1 MSHSALPVLESRPKA
16 IHQRIE
22 SFGKRFGKAHL
33 VLAYHAAF
41 PLALTPDLLYCLW
54 ANFQRDLHNQV
65 LDIPWVAV
73 ADLLLSSLWHEVGN
87 ELYEIDTAVRNVLL
101 SRLKENESFGQQ
113 RIHELSDFLL
123 AYVQPQLQSNDP
135 DIRNLAQAQ
144 RWTALAYTRPNEAA
158 RELVSAL
165 SMAYQQDR
173 ADLIRIASVVK
184 SLAEPLAEFQ
194 LLLAY
199 ARGMANFARGDM
211 AGAIAEFDKVRKWE
225 SQGEI
230 AGVSLSIPRQE
241 ELAPTQE
248 ELAPTQEELAPT
260 QEELAPTQEEL
271 APTQEE
277 LAPTQEELA
286 PTQEELAPTQE
297 ELAPTQEE
305 LAPTQEELAP
315 TQEELA
321 PTQEELAPTQ
331 EELAP
336 TQEELAPTQEELA
349 PTQEELAPTQEELA
363 PTQEELAPTQEELA
377 PTQEELAPTQEEL
390 APTQEEL
397 APTQEELAPTQEEL
411 APTQE
416 ELAPTQEELAP
427 TQEELTTSSQQSQ
440 SDESTPASEP
450 NQAEKGRNSRTRLL
464 ALGTFVLVSIG
475 GLAWVLFPKNLF
487 SPNLQTSST
496 VATSPPAT
504 PAESPIPSPS
514 PASSPPATPAESPI
528 PSPSPASSL
537 PTTPAESPIPSPS
550 PASSLPTTPA
560 ESPIPN
566 SSPASSLPTT
576 LAESPIPNS
585 SPASSPP
592 PTPVTL
598 PTLSPPPPATG
609 FDFSVPPSSSESA
622 TTGSTT
628 ALPAPTQQTN
638 PSSQI
643 FPSPTTPSPAP
654 SSLDL
659 PAPGSLSADSNTE
672 LIRGDRSQR
681 VVDLQQRLRDLGYY
695 SGRLDGIF
703 SLEIEAAVREF
714 QRDYGLPVDGVVGS
728 ETWAAL
734 QNPPPRTLPSPGW
747 DSNLPPSSSQ
757 SPSTEP
763 TTNFPSPDFNLPPSS
778 SQSPSTEPNTNFPS
792 PDFNLPPSSSQSPST
807 EPNTSPMPSLESPIP
822 EADQRYP

>member
-248 ELAPTQEELAPT
+248 ELTPRQEELTPR
-260 QEELAPTQEEL
+260 
-271 APTQEE
+271 
-277 LAPTQEELA
+277 
-286 PTQEELAPTQE
+286 
-297 ELAPTQEE
+297 
-305 LAPTQEELAP
+305 
-315 TQEELA
+315 
-321 PTQEELAPTQ
+321 
-331 EELAP
+331 
-336 TQEELAPTQEELA
+336 
-349 PTQEELAPTQEELA
+349 
-363 PTQEELAPTQEELA
+363 
-377 PTQEELAPTQEEL
+377 
-390 APTQEEL
+390 
-397 APTQEELAPTQEEL
+397 
-411 APTQE
+411 QE

-427 TQEELTTSSQQSQ
+427 TQEELTPTQEELAPAQEELAPAQEELTTSSQQSQ
-440 SDESTPASEP
+440 IDESTPASEP
-450 NQAEKGRNSRTRLL
+450 NQAEKGRISRTRLL

-537 PTTPAESPIPSPS
+537 PTTP
-550 PASSLPTTPA
+550 
-560 ESPIPN
+560 
-566 SSPASSLPTT
+566 
-576 LAESPIPNS
+576 AESPIPNS

-734 QNPPPRTLPSPGW
+734 QNPPARALPSPGW

>member
-260 QEELAPTQEEL
+260 QEELTPTQEEL
-271 APTQEE
+271 T
-277 LAPTQEELA
+277 
-286 PTQEELAPTQE
+286 
-297 ELAPTQEE
+297 
-305 LAPTQEELAP
+305 
-315 TQEELA
+315 
-321 PTQEELAPTQ
+321 
-331 EELAP
+331 
-336 TQEELAPTQEELA
+336 
-349 PTQEELAPTQEELA
+349 
-363 PTQEELAPTQEELA
+363 
-377 PTQEELAPTQEEL
+377 
-390 APTQEEL
+390 
-397 APTQEELAPTQEEL
+397 
-411 APTQE
+411 
-416 ELAPTQEELAP
+416 PTQEELAP
-427 TQEELTTSSQQSQ
+427 TQEELTPRQEELAPAQEELAPTQEELAPAQEELAPAQEELAPAQEELTTSSQQSQ
-440 SDESTPASEP
+440 IDESTPASEP
-450 NQAEKGRNSRTRLL
+450 NQAEKGRISRTRLL

-504 PAESPIPSPS
+504 PAESPISSPS

-528 PSPSPASSL
+528 PSPSPASS
-537 PTTPAESPIPSPS
+537 PPATPAKSPIPSPS
-550 PASSLPTTPA
+550 PASSPPATPA

-576 LAESPIPNS
+576 RAESPISNSSPASSLPTTRAESPIPNS

-734 QNPPPRTLPSPGW
+734 QNPPARALPSPGW

-778 SQSPSTEPNTNFPS
+778 SQSPSTEPNT
-792 PDFNLPPSSSQSPST
+792 
-807 EPNTSPMPSLESPIP
+807 SPMPSLESPIP
-822 EADQRYP
+822 EGDQRYP